1 MFSPVRIGSLRLP
14 HRVVMGSMHLNL
26 EHDPPALAAFYRER
40 ALGGAGLIVTGGAAV
55 DRAGA
60 GSPEYLVLDEPGAWD
75 ALEPALDA
83 VHQAGALLALQLF
96 HAGRYAMGVAPVA
109 PSAVFS
115 RFSRQ
120 TPAAMDEERVQRT
133 IAAFAAAAATAL
145 RRGFDA
151 VEVMG
156 SEGYLINQFASPLT
170 NLRDDAWGGD
180 EDRRAAFPLAV
191 LAAVRAAVGP
201 DFPVIVRTSGAD
213 FVDGSS
219 TPEQSADL
227 ALRLAAGG
235 ADALNIGIG
244 WHESSV
250 PSVQSLV
257 PHSMWLDIAGGIRRR
272 IAQAGL
278 DVPVMG
284 SNRVNS
290 LPLAEEALARGDVD
304 LVSMSRPFLA
314 DARLVATSR
323 DGDLDLVN
331 TCIACNQACIDRSL
345 GVERV
350 SCLVNP
356 RAGRELEFPLAV
368 REPEPRSPR
377 VAVVGAGPAGMQA
390 AATLAAAGAPVDL
403 IEAADSIGGQFL
415 LAGQVPGKED
425 YLATVRYFRHEL
437 ARLGVRIRV
446 GVAPSAADLADHAH
460 VIVATGVRPR
470 RVALPGAGA
479 LPVLDYQEA
488 FAAPWRVGRRVAV
501 IGAGGI
507 AVDLAHLSS
516 FPGSPSPLPL
526 PPTGAGLG
534 GPDEMQV
541 CWGDHA
547 DSRAAERAR
556 FRREAGL
563 DQPRAGAPAREITL
577 LRRGRHVGEGIGPS
591 TRWAVL
597 QAIRVAGV
605 RSRTGVEYRRIA
617 AEGLVVANADVDG
630 VEEVIPADTVV
641 VAAGQEPHA
650 PLAAELAALGI
661 PHTVIGGALDAPG
674 LNAVRAFEQGLRAGT
689 AVAAGMAVRLA
700 AP

>member
-1 MFSPVRIGSLRLP
+1 MLTRVFSPVRIGSLRLP
-14 HRVVMGSMHLNL
+14 HRIVMGSMHLNL

-40 ALGGAGLIVTGGAAV
+40 AEGGAGLIVTGGAAV

-60 GSPEYLVLDEPGAWD
+60 GSPGYLVLDEPGAWD

-83 VHQAGALLALQLF
+83 VHAAGALLALQLF
-96 HAGRYAMGVAPVA
+96 HAGRYGMTPGVRPVA

-120 TPAAMDEERVQRT
+120 TPAAMDEGQVQRT
-133 IAAFAAAAATAL
+133 IAAFAAAAATAR

-191 LAAVRAAVGP
+191 LAAVRAAVGV

-219 TPEQSADL
+219 TPEQGADL

-257 PHSMWLDIAGGIRRR
+257 PHGMWLDIAGGIRRR

-278 DVPVMG
+278 DVPVIG

-290 LPLAEEALARGDVD
+290 LPLAEQALARGDVD

-323 DGDLDLVN
+323 DGGLDLVN
-331 TCIACNQACIDRSL
+331 ECIACNQACIDRSF
-345 GVERV
+345 GAERV

-356 RAGRELEFPLAV
+356 RAGRELEFPLVV

-390 AATLAAAGAPVDL
+390 AATLAAAGLRVDL
-403 IEAADSIGGQFL
+403 IEAADSIGGQFQ

-425 YLATVRYFRHEL
+425 YLATVRYFQREL
-437 ARLGVRIRV
+437 ARLGVRIRT
-446 GVAPSAADLADHAH
+446 GAAPRAVDLAGHAH

-470 RVALPGAGA
+470 WVALPGAGA

-507 AVDLAHLSS
+507 AVDLAHLLVEGVGLDA
-516 FPGSPSPLPL
+516 PAAQAVAGS
-526 PPTGAGLG
+526 
-534 GPDEMQV
+534 
-541 CWGDHA
+541 GDGHA
-547 DSRAAERAR
+547 DTRARERAR

-563 DQPRAGAPAREITL
+563 DQPHVGAPAREITL
-577 LRRGRHVGEGIGPS
+577 LRRGRHIGEGIGPS

-605 RSRTGVEYRRIA
+605 RSRTGVEYRRIT
-617 AEGLVVANADVDG
+617 AEGLVVADADG

-650 PLAAELAALGI
+650 PLAADLAALGI
-661 PHTVIGGALDAPG
+661 PHTVIGGALDASG

>member
-1 MFSPVRIGSLRLP
+1 MLTRVFSPARIGSLRLP

-40 ALGGAGLIVTGGAAV
+40 AEGGAGLIVTGGAAV

-60 GSPEYLVLDEPGAWD
+60 GSPGYLVLDEPGAWD

-83 VHQAGALLALQLF
+83 VHAAGALLALQLF
-96 HAGRYAMGVAPVA
+96 HAGRYALTADGVSPVA

-120 TPAAMDEERVQRT
+120 TPVAMTEEQIQRT

-219 TPEQSADL
+219 TPQQSADL

-235 ADALNIGIG
+235 SDALNIGIG
-244 WHESSV
+244 WHESTV

-257 PHSMWLDIAGGIRRR
+257 PHAMWLDIAGRIRRR

-278 DVPVMG
+278 GVPVMG
-284 SNRVNS
+284 SNRVTS

-314 DARLVATSR
+314 DARLVAKSR

-331 TCIACNQACIDRSL
+331 TCIACNQACIDRSF

-356 RAGRELEFPLAV
+356 RAGRELRFPLMA
-368 REPEPRSPR
+368 REPEPRPPR

-390 AATLAAAGAPVDL
+390 AATLAAAGVRVDL
-403 IEAADSIGGQFL
+403 VETAGSIGGQFL

-425 YLATVRYFRHEL
+425 YLETVRYFRHEL
-437 ARLGVRIRV
+437 ARLGVRIRL
-446 GVAPSAADLADHAH
+446 GAAPSAADLADHAH

-488 FAAPWRVGRRVAV
+488 FAAPWRIGRRVAV

-507 AVDLAHLSS
+507 AVDLAHLLVEGSGGDERDR
-516 FPGSPSPLPL
+516 FLRDAGLASPS
-526 PPTGAGLG
+526 
-534 GPDEMQV
+534 
-541 CWGDHA
+541 GD
-547 DSRAAERAR
+547 
-556 FRREAGL
+556 
-563 DQPRAGAPAREITL
+563 PARQVTL
-577 LRRGRHVGEGIGPS
+577 LRRGHRIGEGIGPS

-597 QAIRVAGV
+597 QAIRIAGV
-605 RSRTGVEYRRIA
+605 RSRTGVEYRRITA
-617 AEGLVVANADVDG
+617 DGLVVADADG
-630 VEEVIPADTVV
+630 VEEVIPADTVI

-650 PLAAELAALGI
+650 PLAADLAALGI
-661 PHTVIGGALDAPG
+661 PHTVIGGALDASG

-689 AVAAGMAVRLA
+689 AVAAGLAVRLA

>member
-1 MFSPVRIGSLRLP
+1 MLTRVFSPVRIGSLRLP

-40 ALGGAGLIVTGGAAV
+40 AEGGAGLIVTGGAGV

-60 GSPEYLVLDEPGAWD
+60 GSPEYLVLSEPGAWD
-75 ALEPALDA
+75 ALEPALHA

-96 HAGRYAMGVAPVA
+96 HAGRYAMGVTPVA

-120 TPAAMDEERVQRT
+120 TPAAMTEEQIQQT

-191 LAAVRAAVGP
+191 LAAVRAAVGA

-227 ALRLAAGG
+227 ALRLAGGG

-257 PHSMWLDIAGGIRRR
+257 PHGMWLDIAGGIRRR

-278 DVPVMG
+278 DVPVIG

-290 LPLAEEALARGDVD
+290 LPLAEQALARGDVD

-331 TCIACNQACIDRSL
+331 ECIACNQACIDRSL

-356 RAGRELEFPLAV
+356 RAGRELEFPLLV
-368 REPEPRSPR
+368 RGPEPRSPR

-390 AATLAAAGAPVDL
+390 AATLAATGAPVDL
-403 IEAADSIGGQFL
+403 VEASDSIGGQFL

-437 ARLGVRIRV
+437 ARLGVRIRT
-446 GVAPSAADLADHAH
+446 GAAPSAADLADHAH

-507 AVDLAHLSS
+507 AVDLAHLLVE
-516 FPGSPSPLPL
+516 GV
-526 PPTGAGLG
+526 GLG
-534 GPDEMQV
+534 GPDGVQGRG
-541 CWGDHA
+541 GDHA
-547 DSRAAERAR
+547 DSRTAERAR

-563 DQPRAGAPAREITL
+563 DQPHAGAPAREITL
-577 LRRGRHVGEGIGPS
+577 LRRGRHIGEGIGPS

-597 QAIRVAGV
+597 QAIRIAGV
-605 RSRTGVEYRRIA
+605 RSRTGVEYRRITPD
-617 AEGLVVANADVDG
+617 GLVVADADG
-630 VEEVIPADTVV
+630 VEEVIPADTIV

-661 PHTVIGGALDAPG
+661 PHTVIGGALDASG

-689 AVAAGMAVRLA
+689 AVAAGLAVRLA